1 MLGEVGEMR
10 VEVSGLYSRVS
21 EFNTAIA
28 NVLVQLECS
37 WGIPRLNK
45 CLADISLQSIHTSES
60 LAYGLY
66 LPHPDCVY
74 EQLPQHF
81 VVWGRVAK

>member
-37 WGIPRLNK
+37 SGIPRLDK
-45 CLADISLQSIHTSES
+45 CLADIGLQSIHTSES
-60 LAYGLY
+60 
-66 LPHPDCVY
+66 
-74 EQLPQHF
+74 
-81 VVWGRVAK
+81 

>member
-1 MLGEVGEMR
+1 MEVT
-10 VEVSGLYSRVS
+10 GLHSRVS

-28 NVLVQLECS
+28 NILVQLECS
-37 WGIPRLNK
+37 SVLGPVNK
-45 CLADISLQSIHTSES
+45 CLADICLQIIHTSES
-60 LAYGLY
+60 WAYGLY

-81 VVWGRVAK
+81 VVWGRVAE

>member
-1 MLGEVGEMR
+1 MP

-21 EFNTAIA
+21 ELNTAIA
-28 NVLVQLECS
+28 NVLGQLECS
-37 WGIPRLNK
+37 SGIPRLDK

-66 LPHPDCVY
+66 LPHPDCLY
-74 EQLPQHF
+74 DPLSQHF
-81 VVWGRVAK
+81 VVCGRVVE

>member
-1 MLGEVGEMR
+1 MRAELRARLSPILPAHSHSSLSEVLGEVGEMR

-60 LAYGLY
+60 
-66 LPHPDCVY
+66 
-74 EQLPQHF
+74 
-81 VVWGRVAK
+81 